1 MPSVSNPQN
10 KVTAKPAAPRPS
22 RAQCILDAAAV
33 YFGYLDTVAA
43 AGAHK
48 AEVA

>member
-10 KVTAKPAAPRPS
+10 KVTATPAVPRPS

-33 YFGYLDTVAA
+33 YFGYLDS
-43 AGAHK
+43 GATGTRK